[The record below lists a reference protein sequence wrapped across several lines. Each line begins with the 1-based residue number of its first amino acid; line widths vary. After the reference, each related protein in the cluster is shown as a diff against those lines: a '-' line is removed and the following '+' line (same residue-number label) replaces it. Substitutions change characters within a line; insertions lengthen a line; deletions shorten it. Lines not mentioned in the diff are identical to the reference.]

1 MNNFK
6 NTQNQWPIELIY
18 RDPSAGFSYPPVLPL
33 VDFDGVLYMPDFLAA
48 VNSEIEWVSDEAP
61 SIPYDVL
68 HQIGLGLLECPI
80 CNGHQSYDLPKQ
92 GRTTGVVVA
101 VRNECPCVRIRL
113 YHRVMSKNVPARFR
127 AVGLGSVEPSTLSRL
142 PLDRQQVIIDHL
154 QANPYKSYFLW
165 GEAGTSKTHFMT
177 ALYSQA
183 VWCATKRS
191 TGCDFPV
198 VRVTTATLLEQ
209 ILAKVFDK
217 EAPLPVVSPRA
228 IKYMVEHGERPCL
241 FLDEIDKFNPTQS
254 RLDHL
259 LEIVNCVY
267 DSNGQVVATSNT
279 DPQTL
284 SAMWGKYHGDAL
296 LRRIGTEPDG
306 FTIHFGVPGSN

>member
-1 MNNFK
+1 MARHRGYLKALKIIPLPRSPLYRRRCPVTRWIRDGVPQRSLRKERKEFMNMNNFQ

-127 AVGLGSVEPSTLSRL
+127 AV
-142 PLDRQQVIIDHL
+142 
-154 QANPYKSYFLW
+154 
-165 GEAGTSKTHFMT
+165 
-177 ALYSQA
+177 
-183 VWCATKRS
+183 
-191 TGCDFPV
+191 
-198 VRVTTATLLEQ
+198 
-209 ILAKVFDK
+209 
-217 EAPLPVVSPRA
+217 
-228 IKYMVEHGERPCL
+228 
-241 FLDEIDKFNPTQS
+241 
-254 RLDHL
+254 
-259 LEIVNCVY
+259 
-267 DSNGQVVATSNT
+267 
-279 DPQTL
+279 
-284 SAMWGKYHGDAL
+284 AL
-296 LRRIGTEPDG
+296 LR
-306 FTIHFGVPGSN
+306 

>member
-1 MNNFK
+1 
-6 NTQNQWPIELIY
+6 
-18 RDPSAGFSYPPVLPL
+18 
-33 VDFDGVLYMPDFLAA
+33 
-48 VNSEIEWVSDEAP
+48 
-61 SIPYDVL
+61 
-68 HQIGLGLLECPI
+68 
-80 CNGHQSYDLPKQ
+80 
-92 GRTTGVVVA
+92 
-101 VRNECPCVRIRL
+101 
-113 YHRVMSKNVPARFR
+113 
-127 AVGLGSVEPSTLSRL
+127 
-142 PLDRQQVIIDHL
+142 
-154 QANPYKSYFLW
+154 
-165 GEAGTSKTHFMT
+165 MT

-267 DSNGQVVATSNT
+267 DSNGQ
-279 DPQTL
+279 L
-284 SAMWGKYHGDAL
+284 SQRVIQILKRFRPCGKYHGDAL
-296 LRRIGTEPDG
+296 LRRIGTEPDDSLFISG
-306 FTIHFGVPGSN
+306 SGVELKSPPTRDTSLPLHQRGLKDFRVFSDSAQLRNGVDLGGLYAQLPVVHLSELFVCNLDEGDGNRITEAYSRRQFLDGNELITRSKSSWSLSFTSTYSSRCRVKMSNAILLLPMILPD